1 MNSLLCVGIY
11 YICMF
16 FCFFFEFVIGIGII
30 CESHSDVF
38 VVVCYVC
45 IIHYGDIL
53 WDIIQILIVCKYVSF
68 ICLLCVSLYGYLVK
82 QTSYQGLCAVMSA
95 D

>member
-1 MNSLLCVGIY
+1 MY
-11 YICMF
+11 MF
-16 FCFFFEFVIGIGII
+16 FVFFFEFVIGIGII

-53 WDIIQILIVCKYVSF
+53 WDVIQIVSVR
-68 ICLLCVSLYGYLVK
+68 C
-82 QTSYQGLCAVMSA
+82 M
-95 D
+95 